1 MYDQDESTGR
11 RAGLQTPM
19 RNRYFYGQLL
29 GVYNFEL
36 ETNYAIRQRRLL
48 NRLVLGYGV
57 VCGLNVELTNS
68 GHKIIVGPGLAIDRH
83 GREIVVP
90 QPSAP
95 ITIPPAI
102 IKSAA
107 ERAKGGDDEACVQVV
122 ICYHEY
128 HGDQVPVRAGDCELE
143 DPCAPSTLRE
153 QYRIE
158 FRDRCA
164 RRPRPRCHAPDL
176 ISGSSIDHDALAR
189 FVTSGRNC
197 TTLPAD
203 PCVPLAN
210 LQVIDSDTAP
220 HCHPDGVDISVR
232 PVLASNVVLMEL
244 ILALLEEA
252 EEPDYE

>member
-1 MYDQDESTGR
+1 MYDQDEPTGR

-29 GVYNFEL
+29 DVNNFEL
-36 ETNYAIRQRRLL
+36 ETDYAIRQRRLL

-57 VCGLNVELTNS
+57 VCGLNVELTS
-68 GHKIIVGPGLAIDRH
+68 DGGKIIVGPGLAIDRH

-90 QPSAP
+90 RPSAP
-95 ITIPPAI
+95 ITIPPGI

-122 ICYHEY
+122 VCYHEC
-128 HGDQVPVRAGDCELE
+128 HGDPVPVRAGDCQLE

-153 QYRIE
+153 QYSIE

-203 PCVPLAN
+203 PCIPLAN
-210 LQVIDSDTAP
+210 LQVIDSDSAP
-220 HCHPDGVDISVR
+220 RCHTDGVDISVR

>member
-1 MYDQDESTGR
+1 MYDQDEPTGR
-11 RAGLQTPM
+11 RAGLQTPL

-36 ETNYAIRQRRLL
+36 ETDYAIRQRRLL

-57 VCGLNVELTNS
+57 VCGLNVELTS
-68 GHKIIVGPGLAIDRH
+68 GGHKIIVGPGLAIDRH

-107 ERAKGGDDEACVQVV
+107 ERAMGGRDEACVQVV
-122 ICYHEY
+122 ICYHEC
-128 HGDQVPVRAGDCELE
+128 HGDPVPVRAGDCQLE

-158 FRDRCA
+158 FRDQCA

-197 TTLPAD
+197 TTIPAD
-203 PCVPLAN
+203 PCIPLAN
-210 LQVIDSDTAP
+210 LQVIDSDSAP
-220 HCHPDGVDISVR
+220 RCNPDGVDISVR